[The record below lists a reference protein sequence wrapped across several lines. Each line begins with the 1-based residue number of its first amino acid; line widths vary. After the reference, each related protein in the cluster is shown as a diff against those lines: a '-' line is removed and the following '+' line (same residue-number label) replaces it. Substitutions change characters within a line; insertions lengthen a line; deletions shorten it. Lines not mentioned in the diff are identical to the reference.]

1 MKLAI
6 ISHTEHYKTNDGTI
20 VGWSPTVN
28 EINHLLEV
36 FDEIFHIAM
45 FHNDKP
51 PPSVMPYVSDKIKF
65 IPIPTVGGT
74 TILSKLKIIWNAP
87 QIIRTVS
94 KTLRQVDYFQLRTPT
109 GIGVFLIPYLT
120 FFFKKKGWF
129 KYAGNWNQKNP
140 PLGYRWQRWML
151 KHQQRKVTING
162 KWNNQPKQCL
172 TFENPCLTL
181 KDLEIGQQVV
191 DTKNKGGKL
200 SFCFV
205 GRLEKEKGVERI
217 IEAFKALSKEEKVK
231 IDQVHL
237 VGNGKDLKY
246 FKNLSKD
253 CNINFKYH
261 EFLNQKEVFKIYG
274 SSHFFL
280 LPTTASEG
288 FPKVIAEAINFGC
301 IPIVSNISS
310 IGQYIKHNEN
320 GLLIDNVNSE
330 NVLKMIQTALNLSE
344 SDYKRLLEDRK
355 SIVDKFTFSH
365 YNFRIHTELLNYP
378 EAEPLRY

>member
-1 MKLAI
+1 VKLAI
-6 ISHTEHYKTNDGTI
+6 ISHTEHYKTNDGTT

-45 FHNDKP
+45 LFDEKP
-51 PPSVMPYVSDKIKF
+51 PRSVMPYISDKITF
-65 IPIPTVGGT
+65 IPIPAVGGNT
-74 TILSKLKIIWNAP
+74 FLAKLNILWNAP
-87 QIIRTVS
+87 TILKTVS
-94 KTLRQVDYFQLRTPT
+94 KTLKQVDYFQLRTPT
-109 GIGVFLIPYLT
+109 GIGVFLIPFLT
-120 FFFKKKGWF
+120 FFIKKKGWF

-151 KHQQRKVTING
+151 NRQHRVVTING
-162 KWNNQPKQCL
+162 RWKNQPKQCL

-181 KDLEIGQQVV
+181 EDLKIGQEVIQ
-191 DTKNKGGKL
+191 NKTINEKL

-205 GRLEKEKGVERI
+205 GRLEKDKGVERI
-217 IEAFKALSKEEKVK
+217 IEAFKTLSKNDKSK
-231 IDQVHL
+231 INQIHL
-237 VGNGKDLKY
+237 VGNGKDLEY
-246 FKNLSKD
+246 FKNLSQD

-261 EFLNQKEVFKIYG
+261 GFLSRTEVFEIYS

-288 FPKVIAEAINFGC
+288 FPKVIAEALNFGC

-320 GLLIDNVNSE
+320 GLLIENVNSE
-330 NVLKMIQTALNLSE
+330 NVLKAVQVVINLSE
-344 SDYKRLLEDRK
+344 SDYKQLLENRK
-355 SIVDKFTFSH
+355 SIVQKFTFSH
-365 YNFRIHTELLNYP
+365 YNYRIQTDILN
-378 EAEPLRY
+378 